1 MRLVFSGAELYYYC
15 MTKDYFETLFKM
27 YYTKMYHLAR
37 TILYDTDESK
47 DVVQE
52 VFTQL
57 LDTKTTLHAE
67 TIEAYLL
74 TSVRHRCFSVLEHRK
89 ITEQFAQLYL
99 SQTEEP
105 ITSSDDME
113 RLDDLIQYIED
124 NLPPLGQQIFRLRF
138 LQGMSYQ
145 EVADAIG
152 VSKVTVYNH
161 LSQTLHKI
169 TLYFKS

>member
-1 MRLVFSGAELYYYC
+1 
-15 MTKDYFETLFKM
+15 M

-37 TILYDTDESK
+37 TILYDEEESK

-52 VFTQL
+52 VFARL
-57 LDTKTTLHAE
+57 LDSKSTLHTE
-67 TIEAYLL
+67 TIEGYLL
-74 TSVRHRCFSVLEHRK
+74 TSVRHRCFGVLEHRK

-105 ITSSDDME
+105 MTSSDDME
-113 RLDDLIQYIED
+113 QLDDLIQYIED
-124 NLPPLGQQIFRLRF
+124 NLPPIGQNIFRLRF

-145 EVADAIG
+145 EVADAVG

-169 TLYFKS
+169 NLYFKSK

>member
-27 YYTKMYHLAR
+27 YYTKMYYLAR

-47 DVVQE
+47 DVVQ
-52 VFTQL
+52 
-57 LDTKTTLHAE
+57 
-67 TIEAYLL
+67 EAYLL

-105 ITSSDDME
+105 ITSFDDME

>member
-1 MRLVFSGAELYYYC
+1 
-15 MTKDYFETLFKM
+15 M

-37 TILYDTDESK
+37 TILYDEEESK

-52 VFTQL
+52 VFARL
-57 LDTKTTLHAE
+57 LDSKSTLHTE
-67 TIEAYLL
+67 TIEGYLL
-74 TSVRHRCFSVLEHRK
+74 TSVRHRCFGVLEHRK

-113 RLDDLIQYIED
+113 QLDDLIQYIED
-124 NLPPLGQQIFRLRF
+124 NLPPIGQNIFRLRF
-138 LQGMSYQ
+138 LQGLSYQ
-145 EVADAIG
+145 EVADAVG

-169 TLYFKS
+169 NLYFKSK

>member
-1 MRLVFSGAELYYYC
+1 
-15 MTKDYFETLFKM
+15 M

-37 TILYDTDESK
+37 TILYDEEESK

-52 VFTQL
+52 VFARL
-57 LDTKTTLHAE
+57 LDSKSTLHTE
-67 TIEAYLL
+67 TIEGYLL
-74 TSVRHRCFSVLEHRK
+74 TSVRHRCFGVLEHRK

-113 RLDDLIQYIED
+113 QLDDLIQYIED
-124 NLPPLGQQIFRLRF
+124 NLPPIGQNIFRLRF

-145 EVADAIG
+145 EVADAVG

-169 TLYFKS
+169 NLYFKSK